1 LGGGGFAD
9 GESADRDGAEGRGL
23 GFDDRAEAGKDPAAG
38 WEERFEE
45 LADEEERF
53 ELFMGQ
59 Q

>member
-1 LGGGGFAD
+1 
-9 GESADRDGAEGRGL
+9 L
-23 GFDDRAEAGKDPAAG
+23 GFDDRAEAGEDPAAG
-38 WEERFEE
+38 WEEWFEE